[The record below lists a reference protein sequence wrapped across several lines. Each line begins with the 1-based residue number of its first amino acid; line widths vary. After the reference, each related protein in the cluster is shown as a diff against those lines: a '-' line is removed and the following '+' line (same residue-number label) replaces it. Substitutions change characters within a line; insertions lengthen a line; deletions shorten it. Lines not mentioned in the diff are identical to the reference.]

1 METDLANDKNR
12 LLEIEKRL
20 MKTETSLAHV
30 EDFLV
35 KTQEEALNL
44 WKEIE
49 KVKRQ
54 NTRLE
59 NKIKELEE
67 LENLPHAKPP
77 HY

>member
-1 METDLANDKNR
+1 METDLTSDKNR
-12 LLEIEKRL
+12 LLEIEERL

-35 KTQEEALNL
+35 KT
-44 WKEIE
+44 
-49 KVKRQ
+49 Q

>member
-1 METDLANDKNR
+1 LTSDKNR
-12 LLEIEKRL
+12 LLEIEERL

-35 KTQEEALNL
+35 KTQEEAHNL

-54 NTRLE
+54 NTHLE

-67 LENLPHAKPP
+67 FENLPHARPP